1 MPETM
6 VRQTTFVLHTCAKCM
21 IEFAITTGADF
32 RCKQEGKDFYCPNGH
47 SLSYGKSEA
56 DRLRDTLAA
65 KDRELEIEA
74 SNKKWYA
81 DRLASEQASHRRT
94 VNQLNGTR
102 GALTRV
108 KRRVSAGR
116 CPCCSNQFK
125 DLERHMKNQHPKW
138 DPGAHA
144 EALAEKGE

>member
-6 VRQTTFVLHTCAKCM
+6 ERQTTFVVHTCADCM
-21 IEFAITTGADF
+21 IEFAITTGADY
-32 RCKQEGKDFYCPNGH
+32 RYKQQGKGFYCPNGH

-56 DRLRDTLAA
+56 DKLRDTLAA
-65 KDRELEIEA
+65 KEKELA
-74 SNKKWYA
+74 TVKDSKRYFV
-81 DRLASEQASHRRT
+81 DRLAEEQTSHRRT

-108 KRRVSAGR
+108 KRRVAAGR

-125 DLERHMKNQHPKW
+125 DLERHMKNQHPSW
-138 DPGAHA
+138 DPDKHA
-144 EALAEKGE
+144 EALAEKD